1 MQTLNPIVSKLIS
14 HIEAECSAIDREGVF
29 DDMIDECYSFES
41 VGGPFAHMSPSRVLR
56 EVDPIA
62 HRCGVNDYFGTDD
75 SYIEVGNET
84 YRKDE
89 VDEARDSFLEDLENE
104 CSDLETEI
112 EDLESE
118 EDPSVQELAAKK
130 RQLFELQSD
139 LQAAKDYAF

>member
-1 MQTLNPIVSKLIS
+1 MQTLNPIIAKLIS
-14 HIEAECSAIDREGVF
+14 HIEAECTVIDRESVF

-89 VDEARDSFLEDLENE
+89 VDEAQDSFVEDLDNE
-104 CSDLETEI
+104 GTSLEMEI
-112 EDLESE
+112 EEMESE
-118 EDPSVQELAAKK
+118 EDHNIQELAAKK
-130 RQLFELQSD
+130 RQLADLQSD
-139 LQAAKDYAF
+139 MQAAKDYAF